1 MQKRRSLAAVFAHPD
16 DDTWGLGGTYAAS
29 GDLDLTVVV
38 ATSGE
43 AGLIA
48 DPALATRDNLAEV
61 REAEERASLAA
72 VGHDAAAIHFL
83 RFPDGGVAQADRAEL
98 VARIADILRAARPD
112 VVVTFG
118 PDGTTKHDDHI
129 AVSQAATQAF
139 HEARGG
145 SPAGRSGQGS
155 GDAGLRR
162 LFYVAIPQSELDGWF
177 EMMRE
182 RGEEVDPDAPFMP
195 RGVPDETITTR
206 VDTSAHVDRK
216 WAALQAHAT
225 QADEMEA
232 MSDEERQMALAT
244 ECFVRAWPPVTGRD
258 EPVAGSLFQGLE
270 TAL

>member
-1 MQKRRSLAAVFAHPD
+1 MFAHPD

-48 DPALATRDNLAEV
+48 DPALATRENLAEV

-72 VGHDAAAIHFL
+72 VGQEGAAIHFL

-98 VARIADILRAARPD
+98 VARIAEILRAARPE

-118 PDGTTKHDDHI
+118 PEGTTKHDDHI
-129 AVSQAATQAF
+129 AVSQAATEAF

-145 SPAGRSGQGS
+145 AGGRRVRR

-162 LFYVAIPQSELDGWF
+162 LFYVGIPQSELDGWF
-177 EMMRE
+177 EMMRA

-195 RGVPDETITTR
+195 RGESRTTR
-206 VDTSAHVDRK
+206 SR
-216 WAALQAHAT
+216 
-225 QADEMEA
+225 
-232 MSDEERQMALAT
+232 
-244 ECFVRAWPPVTGRD
+244 RAWTRRRTWTGNGRRCRPTPRRPTRCRRCPTRNARRPSPPSASSRCGPRSPTPARRSRT
-258 EPVAGSLFQGLE
+258 ACFQGL
-270 TAL
+270 